1 MDRSGLTGM
10 FDGNERG
17 VASGRGSWFGG
28 GEDNG
33 AGLRRGGGNGGGRRG
48 GDRGSGDGGND
59 GGRNGT
65 GSGGGQPR
73 QNMFILL
80 MGVII
85 AFSCISY
92 FMRDNGESR
101 RISYNDFIKY
111 IQQEKVA
118 EVDMRSDRLEIHL
131 KDSDAVLYTGMA
143 ESGDALTQ
151 RLVEAKIT
159 YNPYVPD
166 SSGMVVSFLL
176 NYVLPILLMWG
187 LLSVL
192 FRRMGGG
199 RGGIFGVGKSTA
211 KEYVQKETGVTF
223 KDVAGED
230 EAKESLVEVVDFLHN
245 PSRYSKIGA
254 RLPKGALLVGPPG
267 TGKTLLARAV
277 AGEAHVP
284 FFSLTGSDFIE
295 LYVGVGASRVRD
307 LFKEATKHAPCI
319 IFIDEIDAIGRSRDS
334 RYGGGNEEREQ
345 TLNQLLSEMDGFESD
360 KGILVIGATNR
371 PEILDKAL
379 LRPGRFD
386 RRIIVDRPDLKGR
399 VAILKVHANDV
410 KMDETV
416 DLEEIALATSGAV
429 GSDLANMIN
438 EAAIN
443 AVKDHR
449 QYVSQKDLFE
459 AVEQVLV
466 GKEKKDRIMSK
477 EERRIVSYH
486 EVGHA
491 LISAVQKNAEPVQ
504 KITIVPRTMGALGY
518 VMQVPEEEKYLNSKA
533 ELEAMIVGFLGG
545 RAAEE
550 LKFDSVTTG
559 ASNDIERATALARNM
574 VTQYGMSERFG
585 LMGLA
590 TVESQYLEGRTV
602 LNCSDVTAAAVDE
615 EVRRILESSYA
626 EAKRILSENMDALD
640 VIADY
645 LIRQETITGKEFM
658 KMFETVRSARRAPA
672 EPVPAA
678 SADHG
683 VSEGDAVPA
692 PAAGGM
698 PAQGA
703 DNARGGTAAQ
713 GTAPE
718 GAEGASERVRVQTT
732 EGTAQGAA
740 SEGAEGA
747 SERAERERVTTA
759 GTGREGAS
767 ERARVQT
774 AGTGREAAPEGA
786 EGASER
792 ERVTTAGTAAQE
804 AASEGMRAQ
813 GADAASGTA
822 AGAAEGDAAA
832 RGRYAHGADGPRGRF
847 SNASLDDLDL
857 FG

>member
-1 MDRSGLTGM
+1 MTERMEKYRSSRIARWLELFNPGDLFGTG
-10 FDGNERG
+10 DGK
-17 VASGRGSWFGG
+17 
-28 GEDNG
+28 
-33 AGLRRGGGNGGGRRG
+33 GGNGRGNRGKGKGGSDNG
-48 GDRGSGDGGND
+48 GNGSGDGGD
-59 GGRNGT
+59 GNGN
-65 GSGGGQPR
+65 GNGQPPR
-73 QNMFILL
+73 QSLFLL
-80 MGVII
+80 LLLTVVLF
-85 AFSCISY
+85 ACISY

-101 RISYNDFIKY
+101 KISYNEFIKY
-111 IQQEKVA
+111 IQQEKVT
-118 EVDMRSDRLEIHL
+118 EVDMKSDRLEIHL
-131 KDSDAVLYTGMA
+131 KDSDAVLYTGIA
-143 ESGDALTQ
+143 ESEDALTQ
-151 RLVEAKIT
+151 RLMDAKIT

-176 NYVLPILLMWG
+176 SYVLPILLMWG
-187 LLSVL
+187 LLSIL
-192 FRRMGGG
+192 FKRMGG
-199 RGGIFGVGKSTA
+199 RGGIMGVGKSTA
-211 KEYVQKETGVTF
+211 KEYVQQETGVTF

-245 PSRYSKIGA
+245 PGRYVKIGA
-254 RLPKGALLVGPPG
+254 KLPKGALLVGPPG
-267 TGKTLLARAV
+267 TGKTLLAKAV

-307 LFKEATKHAPCI
+307 LFKEANKNAPCI

-345 TLNQLLSEMDGFESD
+345 TLNQLLSEMDGFEAS
-360 KGILVIGATNR
+360 KGILIIGATNR

-399 VAILKVHANDV
+399 IAILKVHAKDV

-443 AVKDHR
+443 AVKAHR

-491 LISAVQKNAEPVQ
+491 LISAVQKNSEPVQ

-550 LKFDSVTTG
+550 LKFESVTTG
-559 ASNDIERATALARNM
+559 AANDIERATALARNM
-574 VTQYGMSERFG
+574 VTQYGMSDRFG

-590 TVESQYLEGRTV
+590 TVESQYLDGRPV

-615 EVRRILESSYA
+615 EVRRILEESYK

-640 VIADY
+640 VIADF

-658 KMFETVRSARRAPA
+658 KMFDTVRAARK
-672 EPVPAA
+672 A
-678 SADHG
+678 SEDG
-683 VSEGDAVPA
+683 TPSPEEENPEVSDREAVPA
-692 PAAGGM
+692 
-698 PAQGA
+698 
-703 DNARGGTAAQ
+703 
-713 GTAPE
+713 E
-718 GAEGASERVRVQTT
+718 
-732 EGTAQGAA
+732 
-740 SEGAEGA
+740 
-747 SERAERERVTTA
+747 
-759 GTGREGAS
+759 
-767 ERARVQT
+767 
-774 AGTGREAAPEGA
+774 
-786 EGASER
+786 
-792 ERVTTAGTAAQE
+792 
-804 AASEGMRAQ
+804 
-813 GADAASGTA
+813 
-822 AGAAEGDAAA
+822 GAAEGDAVTAQVSAESLPASAKVSEEEAA
-832 RGRYAHGADGPRGRF
+832 GQASGQTQGPAEENKAGVPAPAERTVDLIPVSSEKKETGASVPAEENKAGASAPAEEKEDSQSSLERDPFTGRPVRGDRTGKGRY
-847 SNASLDDLDL
+847 SQVSLEDLDL
-857 FG
+857 FDK

>member
-1 MDRSGLTGM
+1 MQD
-10 FDGNERG
+10 
-17 VASGRGSWFGG
+17 SGRIRFF
-28 GEDNG
+28 DPF
-33 AGLRRGGGNGGGRRG
+33 GGGNGSGQGNNSGNRRNGGNGNG
-48 GDRGSGDGGND
+48 GNNGNGNNGDGNGSGN
-59 GGRNGT
+59 
-65 GSGGGQPR
+65 GQPR
-73 QNMFILL
+73 QNLFLVLL
-80 MGVII
+80 ITVVLFA
-85 AFSCISY
+85 AFSY
-92 FMRDNGESR
+92 FMRDNSESR
-101 RISYNDFIKY
+101 KISYNDFIKY
-111 IQQEKVA
+111 IQQEKVT
-118 EVDMRSDRLEIHL
+118 EVDMKSDRLEIHL

-143 ESGDALTQ
+143 ESEDALTK
-151 RLVEAKIT
+151 RLMDAKIT
-159 YNPYVPD
+159 FNPYVPD

-176 NYVLPILLMWG
+176 SYVLPILLMWG

-199 RGGIFGVGKSTA
+199 RGGIMGVGKSTA

-245 PSRYSKIGA
+245 PGRYVKIGA
-254 RLPKGALLVGPPG
+254 KLPKGALLVGPPG
-267 TGKTLLARAV
+267 TGKTLLAKAV

-307 LFKEATKHAPCI
+307 LFKEANKNAPCI

-345 TLNQLLSEMDGFESD
+345 TLNQLLSEMDGFEAS
-360 KGILVIGATNR
+360 KGILIIGATNR

-399 VAILKVHANDV
+399 VAILKVHAKAV

-449 QYVSQKDLFE
+449 QYVCQKDLFE

-491 LISAVQKNAEPVQ
+491 LISAVQKNSEPVQ

-533 ELEAMIVGFLGG
+533 ELEAIIIGLLGG

-550 LKFDSVTTG
+550 LKFESVTTG

-590 TVESQYLEGRTV
+590 TVESKYLEGRAV

-615 EVRRILESSYA
+615 EVRRILETSYA
-626 EAKRILSENMDALD
+626 EAKRILSENMDAMD
-640 VIADY
+640 VIAEF

-658 KMFETVRSARRAPA
+658 QMFNEVREKRNGGQAAVETELQTEKEAVEDA
-672 EPVPAA
+672 E
-678 SADHG
+678 
-683 VSEGDAVPA
+683 E
-692 PAAGGM
+692 
-698 PAQGA
+698 
-703 DNARGGTAAQ
+703 
-713 GTAPE
+713 PE
-718 GAEGASERVRVQTT
+718 AVQTV
-732 EGTAQGAA
+732 EGSVSGEAA
-740 SEGAEGA
+740 KAPVS
-747 SERAERERVTTA
+747 
-759 GTGREGAS
+759 
-767 ERARVQT
+767 VQT
-774 AGTGREAAPEGA
+774 AAAADEMSAKKEEPIAAEEPVKEEPAAVEDSVKEREPAVVEDSVKEREPAAVEDSVNDEDSAPEEVSADDAGVHDDRQEELDEA
-786 EGASER
+786 EEPRRRNTASK
-792 ERVTTAGTAAQE
+792 
-804 AASEGMRAQ
+804 
-813 GADAASGTA
+813 
-822 AGAAEGDAAA
+822 
-832 RGRYAHGADGPRGRF
+832 GRY
-847 SNASLDDLDL
+847 SQVSLDDI
-857 FG
+857 FGEKK

>member
-1 MDRSGLTGM
+1 
-10 FDGNERG
+10 
-17 VASGRGSWFGG
+17 
-28 GEDNG
+28 
-33 AGLRRGGGNGGGRRG
+33 
-48 GDRGSGDGGND
+48 
-59 GGRNGT
+59 
-65 GSGGGQPR
+65 
-73 QNMFILL
+73 
-80 MGVII
+80 
-85 AFSCISY
+85 
-92 FMRDNGESR
+92 
-101 RISYNDFIKY
+101 
-111 IQQEKVA
+111 
-118 EVDMRSDRLEIHL
+118 
-131 KDSDAVLYTGMA
+131 
-143 ESGDALTQ
+143 
-151 RLVEAKIT
+151 
-159 YNPYVPD
+159 
-166 SSGMVVSFLL
+166 
-176 NYVLPILLMWG
+176 
-187 LLSVL
+187 
-192 FRRMGGG
+192 MGGG
-199 RGGIFGVGKSTA
+199 RGGIMGVGKSTA

-245 PSRYSKIGA
+245 PGRYVKIGA

-267 TGKTLLARAV
+267 TGKTLLAKAV

-307 LFKEATKHAPCI
+307 LFKEANKNAPCI

-345 TLNQLLSEMDGFESD
+345 TLNQLLSEMDGFEAS
-360 KGILVIGATNR
+360 KGILIIGATNR

-399 VAILKVHANDV
+399 VAILKVHAKAV

-449 QYVSQKDLFE
+449 QYVCQKDLFE

-491 LISAVQKNAEPVQ
+491 LISAVQKNSEPVQ

-533 ELEAMIVGFLGG
+533 ELEAIIIGLLGG

-550 LKFDSVTTG
+550 LKFESVTTG

-590 TVESQYLEGRTV
+590 TVESKYLEGRAV

-615 EVRRILESSYA
+615 EVRRILETSYA
-626 EAKRILSENMDALD
+626 EAKRILSENMDAMD
-640 VIADY
+640 VIAEF

-658 KMFETVRSARRAPA
+658 QMFNEVREKRNGGQAAVETELQTEKEAVEDA
-672 EPVPAA
+672 E
-678 SADHG
+678 
-683 VSEGDAVPA
+683 E
-692 PAAGGM
+692 
-698 PAQGA
+698 
-703 DNARGGTAAQ
+703 
-713 GTAPE
+713 PE
-718 GAEGASERVRVQTT
+718 AVQTV
-732 EGTAQGAA
+732 EGSVSGEAA
-740 SEGAEGA
+740 KAPVS
-747 SERAERERVTTA
+747 
-759 GTGREGAS
+759 
-767 ERARVQT
+767 VQT
-774 AGTGREAAPEGA
+774 AAAADEMSAKKEEPIAAEEPVKEEPAAVEDSAPEEVSADDAGVHDDRQEELDEA
-786 EGASER
+786 EEPRRRNTASK
-792 ERVTTAGTAAQE
+792 
-804 AASEGMRAQ
+804 
-813 GADAASGTA
+813 
-822 AGAAEGDAAA
+822 
-832 RGRYAHGADGPRGRF
+832 GRY
-847 SNASLDDLDL
+847 SQVSLDDI
-857 FG
+857 FGEKK

>member
-1 MDRSGLTGM
+1 MIRKMTENNFKEGLIRR
-10 FDGNERG
+10 FDL
-17 VASGRGSWFGG
+17 FGG
-28 GEDNG
+28 GDDDGRSNG
-33 AGLRRGGGNGGGRRG
+33 NRGNGGGNRGSRGNGGDGNNRG
-48 GDRGSGDGGND
+48 GDDKGDGKGN
-59 GGRNGT
+59 
-65 GSGGGQPR
+65 GQPR
-73 QNMFILL
+73 QSLFVLL
-80 MGVII
+80 LVTVVFFAGIT
-85 AFSCISY
+85 Y

-101 RISYNDFIKY
+101 KISYNEFIKY
-111 IQQEKVA
+111 IQQEKVT
-118 EVDMRSDRLEIHL
+118 EVDMKSDRLEIHL
-131 KDSDAVLYTGMA
+131 KDSDAVLYTGIA
-143 ESGDALTQ
+143 ESEDALTQ
-151 RLVEAKIT
+151 RLLDAKIT
-159 YNPYVPD
+159 FNPYVPD

-176 NYVLPILLMWG
+176 SYVLPILLMWG

-199 RGGIFGVGKSTA
+199 RGGLFNVGKSTA

-245 PSRYSKIGA
+245 PGRYVKIGA
-254 RLPKGALLVGPPG
+254 KLPKGALLVGPPG
-267 TGKTLLARAV
+267 TGKTLLAKAV

-307 LFKEATKHAPCI
+307 LFKEANKNAPCI

-345 TLNQLLSEMDGFESD
+345 TLNQLLSEMDGFEAS
-360 KGILVIGATNR
+360 KGILIIGATNR

-399 VAILKVHANDV
+399 VAILKVHAKEV

-491 LISAVQKNAEPVQ
+491 LISAVQKNSEPVQ

-533 ELEAMIVGFLGG
+533 ELEAMIIGFLGG

-550 LKFDSVTTG
+550 LKFNSITTG

-590 TVESQYLEGRTV
+590 TIESQYLEGRAV

-615 EVRRILESSYA
+615 EVRKILENSYI

-640 VIADY
+640 VIADF

-658 KMFETVRSARRAPA
+658 KMFNEVRARRNGGDAAEETDQEQAAETTESSEGTSPEETAAAEISAEETISEAEENTIPA
-672 EPVPAA
+672 ESSVPDHAA
-678 SADHG
+678 
-683 VSEGDAVPA
+683 
-692 PAAGGM
+692 
-698 PAQGA
+698 
-703 DNARGGTAAQ
+703 
-713 GTAPE
+713 
-718 GAEGASERVRVQTT
+718 AEA
-732 EGTAQGAA
+732 
-740 SEGAEGA
+740 
-747 SERAERERVTTA
+747 
-759 GTGREGAS
+759 
-767 ERARVQT
+767 
-774 AGTGREAAPEGA
+774 AAPEPA
-786 EGASER
+786 
-792 ERVTTAGTAAQE
+792 
-804 AASEGMRAQ
+804 
-813 GADAASGTA
+813 
-822 AGAAEGDAAA
+822 AAE
-832 RGRYAHGADGPRGRF
+832 ADRTESDSDEPESDEPETDEPEKLSPEELVRRSKAQKGF
-847 SNASLDDLDL
+847 YSKVSLDDILDE
-857 FG
+857 

>member
-1 MDRSGLTGM
+1 MFGIIDHTSRSET
-10 FDGNERG
+10 
-17 VASGRGSWFGG
+17 GRGFSFFDPGDIFGSGNRDSRG
-28 GEDNG
+28 GENG
-33 AGLRRGGGNGGGRRG
+33 NGNRRNGNGNGGNGD
-48 GDRGSGDGGND
+48 GDDGKGN
-59 GGRNGT
+59 RN
-65 GSGGGQPR
+65 GQPR
-73 QNMFILL
+73 QNLFMLLLITVILFA
-80 MGVII
+80 
-85 AFSCISY
+85 AFTY

-101 RISYNDFIKY
+101 KISYNDFIKY
-111 IQQEKVA
+111 IQQDKVT
-118 EVDMRSDRLEIHL
+118 EVDRKSDRLEIHL

-143 ESGDALTQ
+143 ESEDALTQ
-151 RLVEAKIT
+151 RLVDAKIT
-159 YNPYVPD
+159 YNPYIPD
-166 SSGMVVSFLL
+166 SSGMVMSFLL
-176 NYVLPILLMWG
+176 SYVLPVLLMWG
-187 LLSVL
+187 LLSIL

-199 RGGIFGVGKSTA
+199 RGGIMGVGKSTA

-245 PSRYSKIGA
+245 PGRYVKIGA

-267 TGKTLLARAV
+267 TGKTLLAKAV

-307 LFKEATKHAPCI
+307 LFKEANKNAPCI

-345 TLNQLLSEMDGFESD
+345 TLNQLLSEMDGFEAS
-360 KGILVIGATNR
+360 KGILIIGATNR

-399 VAILKVHANDV
+399 VAILKVHAKAV

-449 QYVSQKDLFE
+449 QYVCQKDLFE

-491 LISAVQKNAEPVQ
+491 LISAVQKNSEPVQ

-533 ELEAMIVGFLGG
+533 ELEAIIIGLLGG

-550 LKFDSVTTG
+550 LKFESVTTG

-590 TVESQYLEGRTV
+590 TVESKYLEGRAV

-615 EVRRILESSYA
+615 EVRRILETSYA
-626 EAKRILSENMDALD
+626 EAKRILSENMDAMD
-640 VIADY
+640 VIAEF
-645 LIRQETITGKEFM
+645 LIRQETITGKKFM
-658 KMFETVRSARRAPA
+658 QMFNEVREKRNGGQAAVETDPQTENKAGKQPEAVQNATGSVSEKPA
-672 EPVPAA
+672 EAPVSEEPAEVPVSEGSAEAPVSVQTVPAA
-678 SADHG
+678 DEMSAEKEG
-683 VSEGDAVPA
+683 PLAGENSVKEVEPVSVEDSVKEAE
-692 PAAGGM
+692 PAATEEPDDAEKTRSG
-698 PAQGA
+698 
-703 DNARGGTAAQ
+703 N
-713 GTAPE
+713 TAPK
-718 GAEGASERVRVQTT
+718 
-732 EGTAQGAA
+732 
-740 SEGAEGA
+740 
-747 SERAERERVTTA
+747 
-759 GTGREGAS
+759 
-767 ERARVQT
+767 
-774 AGTGREAAPEGA
+774 
-786 EGASER
+786 
-792 ERVTTAGTAAQE
+792 
-804 AASEGMRAQ
+804 
-813 GADAASGTA
+813 
-822 AGAAEGDAAA
+822 
-832 RGRYAHGADGPRGRF
+832 GRY
-847 SNASLDDLDL
+847 SQVSLDDV
-857 FG
+857 FGEKK

>member
-1 MDRSGLTGM
+1 MFGIIDHTSRSET
-10 FDGNERG
+10 
-17 VASGRGSWFGG
+17 GRGFSFFDPGDIFGSGNRDSRG
-28 GEDNG
+28 GENG
-33 AGLRRGGGNGGGRRG
+33 NGNRRNGNGNGGNGD
-48 GDRGSGDGGND
+48 GDDGKGN
-59 GGRNGT
+59 RN
-65 GSGGGQPR
+65 GQPR
-73 QNMFILL
+73 QNLFMLLLITVILFA
-80 MGVII
+80 
-85 AFSCISY
+85 AFTY

-101 RISYNDFIKY
+101 KISYNDFIKY
-111 IQQEKVA
+111 IQQDKVT
-118 EVDMRSDRLEIHL
+118 EVDRKSDRLEIHL

-143 ESGDALTQ
+143 ESEDALTQ
-151 RLVEAKIT
+151 RLVDAKIT
-159 YNPYVPD
+159 YNPYIPD
-166 SSGMVVSFLL
+166 SSGMVMSFLL
-176 NYVLPILLMWG
+176 SYVLPVLLMWG
-187 LLSVL
+187 LLSIL

-199 RGGIFGVGKSTA
+199 RGGIMGVGKSTA

-245 PSRYSKIGA
+245 PGRYVKIGA

-267 TGKTLLARAV
+267 TGKTLLAKAV

-307 LFKEATKHAPCI
+307 LFKEANKNAPCI

-345 TLNQLLSEMDGFESD
+345 TLNQLLSEMDGFEAS
-360 KGILVIGATNR
+360 KGILIIGATNR

-399 VAILKVHANDV
+399 VAILKVHAKAV

-449 QYVSQKDLFE
+449 QYVCQKDLFE

-491 LISAVQKNAEPVQ
+491 LISAVQKNSEPVQ

-533 ELEAMIVGFLGG
+533 ELEAIIIGLLGG

-550 LKFDSVTTG
+550 LKFESVTTG

-590 TVESQYLEGRTV
+590 TVESKYLEGRAV

-615 EVRRILESSYA
+615 EVRRILETSYA
-626 EAKRILSENMDALD
+626 EAKRILSENMDAMD
-640 VIADY
+640 VIAEF

-658 KMFETVRSARRAPA
+658 QMFNEVREKRNGGQAAVETELQTEKEAVEDA
-672 EPVPAA
+672 E
-678 SADHG
+678 
-683 VSEGDAVPA
+683 E
-692 PAAGGM
+692 
-698 PAQGA
+698 
-703 DNARGGTAAQ
+703 
-713 GTAPE
+713 PE
-718 GAEGASERVRVQTT
+718 AVQTV
-732 EGTAQGAA
+732 EGSVSGEAA
-740 SEGAEGA
+740 KAPVS
-747 SERAERERVTTA
+747 
-759 GTGREGAS
+759 
-767 ERARVQT
+767 VQT
-774 AGTGREAAPEGA
+774 AAAADEMSAKKEEPAAVEDSAPEEVSADDAGVHDDRQEELDEA
-786 EGASER
+786 EEPRRRNTASK
-792 ERVTTAGTAAQE
+792 
-804 AASEGMRAQ
+804 
-813 GADAASGTA
+813 
-822 AGAAEGDAAA
+822 
-832 RGRYAHGADGPRGRF
+832 GRY
-847 SNASLDDLDL
+847 SQVSLDDI
-857 FG
+857 FGEKK